1 MCGIAGILDFNNKI
15 EINKEILEKI
25 SQPNKNRGP
34 DSNGWFLKKTDRYN
48 LGFYHNRLS
57 IIDLTKSANQPML
70 SESRRYLISF
80 NGEIYNYKNLRK
92 TLLKIGKNFNSNSDT
107 EVILNAVDAWGIE
120 KCLDTID
127 GMFAFAIFDLK
138 ERTLILARDRFGEKP
153 LYYSISGGFISFSSD
168 IRSFNHL
175 PINKTIN
182 NHSLGYYFSEMC
194 TPLNST
200 IWNEVKKVPPA
211 HYLSINRNK
220 LNKIQYWHLDYS
232 QKMRISNEEIAQ
244 KTESI
249 IQKSVKKQLTS
260 DVEVGCFLSGGV
272 DSSLISFYASKF
284 YTKKIKTFSVGF
296 KDQKFNELPYAKI
309 VSKKINSDHHELIV
323 DVKSLN
329 TVNKLLE
336 EYGEPFADVSSI
348 PTFYITNFASNY
360 VKVALG
366 GDGGDELFGGYNT
379 YLQGLRM
386 QQWANFK
393 VSHKLIK
400 AFNFLFNFKKI
411 KYLNG
416 VISNNSSTIGEA
428 LFRNI
433 GFNQQEIFKL
443 TGNYDIS
450 FSLKLEHKRLINTA
464 KNFTNNI
471 FDSILHSSI
480 KSRLVNDYLVKSD
493 RASMY
498 NSLEL
503 RSPFLDRELQEFLGK
518 IDYNSLLYKK
528 EQKAITKKLLSKYFS
543 GEIIKR
549 PKQGFEMPISSLIK
563 NDWKKDISD
572 VILSQNKHMTLN
584 MNYKEELLK
593 NHIKGREDN
602 SKKIWNLYVLNLWID
617 KNFKN

>member
-15 EINKEILEKI
+15 EINKELLEKI
-25 SQPNKNRGP
+25 SEPNKNRGP
-34 DSNGWFLKKTDRYN
+34 DSHGFLLKKNDRYN

-80 NGEIYNYKNLRK
+80 NGEIYNYKKLRK
-92 TLLKIGKNFNSNSDT
+92 TLITIGKSFNSNSDT

-120 KCLDTID
+120 KCLNTID

-138 ERTLILARDRFGEKP
+138 EHTLILARDRFGEKP
-153 LYYSISGGFISFSSD
+153 LYYSMSGGFISFSSD
-168 IRSFNHL
+168 IRSFKHL

-211 HYLSINRNK
+211 HYLLINRDK
-220 LNKIQYWHLDYS
+220 LNKIQYWHLDYR

-272 DSSLISFYASKF
+272 DSTLISLYASKL
-284 YTKKIKTFSVGF
+284 YSKKIKTFSVGF

-323 DVKSLN
+323 DVKSLDP
-329 TVNKLLE
+329 VNKLLE

-366 GDGGDELFGGYNT
+366 GDGGDELFAGYNT
-379 YLQGLRM
+379 YLQALRM

-393 VSHKLIK
+393 TAHKLIK
-400 AFNFLFNFKKI
+400 ASTFLFNFKKI

-416 VISNNSSTIGEA
+416 VISKNSSTIGEA

-433 GFNQQEIFKL
+433 GFNQEEIFKL

-450 FSLKLEHKRLINTA
+450 FSAHLEHQNLINTA
-464 KNFTNNI
+464 KNYTNNI
-471 FDSILHSSI
+471 FDSILHSSV

-503 RSPFLDRELQEFLGK
+503 RSPFLDRDLQEFLSK
-518 IDYNSLLYKK
+518 LDYNSLLQKK
-528 EQKAITKKLLSKYFS
+528 EKKAITKNLLSKYFS
-543 GEIIKR
+543 DKFIRR

-563 NDWKKDISD
+563 NEWKKNISE
-572 VILSQNKHMTLN
+572 VIFNPNTHVNLN
-584 MNYKEELLK
+584 MNYIEKLLK
-593 NHIKGREDN
+593 NHFNGKEDN
-602 SKKIWNLYVLNLWID
+602 SKKIWNLYVLNIWTE
-617 KNFKN
+617 KNLKN